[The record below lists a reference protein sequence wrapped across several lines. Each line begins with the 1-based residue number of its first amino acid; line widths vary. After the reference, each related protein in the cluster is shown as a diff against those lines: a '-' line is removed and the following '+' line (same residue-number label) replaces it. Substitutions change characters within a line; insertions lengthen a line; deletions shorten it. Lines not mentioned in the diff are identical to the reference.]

1 MSSIS
6 EGVSGLLGYM
16 VRALEAAARTI
27 ECCELSWKEEKA
39 GLEARIR
46 ELELQVEGKNYHIE
60 ALKNEGAHLKGG
72 DIAAGL
78 FKRVGTTY
86 VQMPKQMRGTEGV
99 ITLYYEAGW
108 PRN

>member
-1 MSSIS
+1 MNIYQI
-6 EGVSGLLGYM
+6 L
-16 VRALEAAARTI
+16 VRIMEAAATRL
-27 ECCELSWKEEKA
+27 ERFEGEWKKEKA
-39 GLEARIR
+39 GLEARIK

-78 FKRVGTTY
+78 FKRVGTAY

-99 ITLYYEAGW
+99 ITLYHEAGW